1 MKRTVTMNR
10 NRIEELLKA
19 NGIPFL
25 PELPEKLAIYFRLLT
40 EWNEKMDLVAAAPE
54 EELLDRHLADS
65 LTVLKTDLLF
75 RGAGNGLKPETET
88 GEDNAERDPERTAD
102 ADSDGLKYDPETE
115 AERTPRVDP
124 AACAGSLID
133 VGTGAGFPGM
143 ALALALPG
151 MNVTLMDSQKKRLLF
166 LEKVIAATGAENVTL
181 VHSRAEDGARRPELR
196 ERMDFAVARAVAPL
210 SVLCE
215 YLLPFVK
222 PGGMALCWKG
232 PALAEEAEAGRKA
245 AFLLGGRI
253 LPAVSAPVAN
263 RDWEHVILPVG
274 KISRTPKIYPRK
286 AGTPKAN
293 PLGEP

>member
-25 PELPEKLAIYFRLLT
+25 PELPEKLGIYFRLLM
-40 EWNEKMDLVAAAPE
+40 EWNEKMDLIAAAPE

-65 LTVLKTDLLF
+65 LTVMKTDLLF
-75 RGAGNGLKPETET
+75 RGTGAGLKQESEP
-88 GEDNAERDPERTAD
+88 GADSAARDPERTPG
-102 ADSDGLKYDPETE
+102 ADSAGQEQMR
-115 AERTPRVDP
+115 ADP
-124 AACAGSLID
+124 AACTGTLID

-143 ALALALPG
+143 ALVLALPG

-166 LEKVIAATGAENVTL
+166 LEKVIAATGTENVTL

-286 AGTPKAN
+286 AGTPKAR
-293 PLGEP
+293 PLGES